1 MISATHYTLAAVALL
16 AINVASFVPS
26 LRSNT
31 FRPTSSIRRSS
42 TLEFESVPDQ
52 EEIVEEGACVVRAPI
67 QFLGPY
73 PTMALRFPDLAT
85 FSQRERNATGIS
97 LDFVLDT
104 AANTNTINAQVAS
117 ELDLDVVGEALPGL
131 GAGGAISGG
140 DTFLLGDCEI
150 DGLAKEDKFTFM
162 TDLTASA
169 LPVASPTS
177 AGLLS
182 LAFFN
187 CFPGG
192 IEFNWGSDKT
202 PASVTFHG
210 DEEHLELEGMVRVP
224 ITTLPLT
231 LLPTVTLRINGVD
244 IPALFDTGSP
254 ITVLNAQAAKA
265 ANIKTVEKTKPLEK
279 KSSNPFASMAQN
291 FKAAQEAAQ
300 AAARGDIL
308 AIAGANGQAIQ
319 LLKSTSPVDVQVAV
333 QDDESSSTSM
343 GERHLYVGD
352 LPGLAAL
359 DGLGE
364 ESPPAAVLGMDV
376 LRQRP
381 RVIFRGQANEVYL

>member
-16 AINVASFVPS
+16 ASNVAAFVPS

-192 IEFNWGSDKT
+192 VEFNWGSDKT

-343 GERHLYVGD
+343 GESHLYVGD